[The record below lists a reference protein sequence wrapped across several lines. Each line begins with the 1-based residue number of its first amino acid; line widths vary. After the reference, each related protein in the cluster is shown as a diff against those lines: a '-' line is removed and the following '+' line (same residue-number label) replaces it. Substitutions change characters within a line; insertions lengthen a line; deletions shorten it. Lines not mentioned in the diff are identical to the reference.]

1 MLSHQVM
8 KRQTIEP
15 AYVRTLD
22 WFNDTVV
29 DWNSA
34 GTAYSLDGTQTQL
47 QKYHFG
53 FVCDGAISSP
63 CGTYALIYQKL
74 GTKGLLL
81 KNGEL
86 LREINRSYY
95 QSSAYEFPAAFWE
108 YKGRTYLIH
117 CPREYCMIDIEE
129 VETGILITNIEA
141 REPTDVFHSRLE
153 VSPDNKYLLSKGWV
167 WHPWNIVEYFDLEKC
182 FEQPTLLDKGTRPEV
197 DGEVFSATFFSPDK
211 VLVLDSDEIDYES
224 NTNTVH
230 VKNTIQIW
238 NLKTNKI
245 EHTVE
250 LDGPVGNLF
259 PIDDKRCWDLYSYPK
274 IFDLKTGKIL
284 EEDKD
289 LFSGRQNSSI
299 IRHLDNLPRIAFNQ
313 KTRQLA
319 LTNENCIEV
328 LTP

>member
-1 MLSHQVM
+1 M

-22 WFNDTVV
+22 WFNNTVV

-34 GTAYSLDGTQTQL
+34 GTAYNLDGTQTQL

-53 FVCDGAISSP
+53 FVCDGSISSS
-63 CGTYALIYQKL
+63 CGTYVLIYQKL

-86 LREINRSYY
+86 FREINRSYY
-95 QSSAYEFPAAFWE
+95 QSSVYEFPAAFWE

-117 CPREYCMIDIEE
+117 CPREYCMLDIED

-141 REPTDVFHSRLE
+141 RDPGDIFHSRLE
-153 VSPDNKYLLSKGWV
+153 ISPDNKYLLSKGWV
-167 WHPWNIVEYFDLEKC
+167 WHPWNVLQSFDLQKC
-182 FEQPTLLDKGTRPEV
+182 LEQPTLLDKGNGPEV
-197 DGEVFSATFFSPDK
+197 DGEVFSATFLSHNK
-211 VLVLDSDEIDYES
+211 VLVFDSVEVDFDRA
-224 NTNTVH
+224 NNTVD
-230 VKNTIQIW
+230 VKNKISIW
-238 NLKTNKI
+238 NLETDKI
-245 EHTVE
+245 EQSVE
-250 LDGPVGNLF
+250 PDGPIGNLF
-259 PIDDKRCWDLYSYPK
+259 PIDQKRCWDLYDYPK
-274 IFDLKTGKIL
+274 MIDLETGAIL
-284 EEDKD
+284 EEDKT

-299 IRHLDNLPRIAFNQ
+299 IHHLDKLPKIAFN
-313 KTRQLA
+313 KETRQLA